1 MTALR
6 NQLKEENN
14 VREIEGKCSKEGER
28 LREREKVSEKQRN
41 QVIYKERER
50 TMKLVT
56 LGVAKREF
64 REMRDK

>member
-14 VREIEGKCSKEGER
+14 VREIERKCSKEGER
-28 LREREKVSEKQRN
+28 LREREKVREKQRN